1 MLDQFFRPIVSRYL
15 SSIGCFDFLPL
26 GGVRFISAKWQCL
39 SLTTDDTAFF
49 DSEPKPENPLIV
61 VIKLLS
67 GE

>member
-26 GGVRFISAKWQCL
+26 GGVRFISANRLC
-39 SLTTDDTAFF
+39 SSMTTDDTAYF
-49 DSEPKPENPLIV
+49 DSGPKPENLLIV
-61 VIKLLS
+61 VINLLS